1 MTICSVGTGMVYWD
15 YHKRKTTLGKE
26 YSMNYKNITV
36 AGGGVLGSQIAFQTA
51 FKGFKTTVW
60 LRSEGSIGRTEPK
73 LARLKGIYLATLEAM
88 KTNPLAYADGLTDK
102 KPLTDEE
109 IEALKAKVIEAA
121 NNLTL
126 TTSYE
131 EAAKDCDLVIESIAE
146 NPQEKIAF
154 YTELQKYL
162 PEKTVIA
169 TNSSTMLPS
178 TFAQYTGR
186 PEKYLALHFANEIW
200 RFNTGEVM
208 GHPGTD
214 PKYYEE
220 VAEFAEAIG
229 MVPLRLKKE
238 QPAYILNTLLVPLL
252 NAAQMLLA
260 TDVASVEDIDR
271 CWEIATGAPAG
282 PFKILDK
289 VGLTTAYNIVSM
301 RPEAKDPNTL
311 PGKIAAMLK
320 SYIDAGKLGINAGE
334 GFYKYNR

>member
-1 MTICSVGTGMVYWD
+1 M
-15 YHKRKTTLGKE
+15 E
-26 YSMNYKNITV
+26 FKNITV

-51 FKGFKTTVW
+51 FKGFRTTVW
-60 LRSEGSIGRTEPK
+60 LRSEGSIERAKPK
-73 LARLKGIYLATLEAM
+73 LERLKGIYLATLEAM
-88 KTNPLAYADGLTDK
+88 KTNPLAYAAGLTDRK
-102 KPLTDEE
+102 DLTDAE
-109 IEALKAKVIEAA
+109 IDALKEQVVRAA
-121 NNLTL
+121 ESLRL
-126 TTSYE
+126 TTSFE
-131 EAAKDCDLVIESIAE
+131 EASEDCDLVIESIAE
-146 NPQEKIAF
+146 NPQEKIGF
-154 YTELQKYL
+154 YTELARHL

-208 GHPGTD
+208 GHAGTD
-214 PKYYEE
+214 PKYYEQ
-220 VAEFAEAIG
+220 VAEFAAAIG
-229 MVPLRLKKE
+229 MVPLRLHKE

-301 RPEAKDPNTL
+301 HPQAKDESTV

-320 SYIDAGKLGINAGE
+320 RYIDEGKLGVNAGE
-334 GFYKYNR
+334 GFYKYK

>member
-1 MTICSVGTGMVYWD
+1 MNFRKVTI
-15 YHKRKTTLGKE
+15 
-26 YSMNYKNITV
+26 

-51 FKGFKTTVW
+51 FKGFDVTVW
-60 LRSEGSIGRTEPK
+60 LRSEGSIGRTQPK
-73 LARLKGIYLATLEAM
+73 LERLKNIYLATLEAM
-88 KTNPLAYADGLTDK
+88 KTNPLAYAGGLSDK
-102 KPLTDEE
+102 KDLTDEE
-109 IEALKAKVIEAA
+109 IDALKAQVEMAYAGMK
-121 NNLTL
+121 L

-131 EAAKDCDLVIESIAE
+131 EAAADCDLLIESIAE
-146 NPQEKIAF
+146 NPEEKIAF
-154 YTELQKYL
+154 YTELAKHL
-162 PEKTVIA
+162 PEKTVLA
-169 TNSSTMLPS
+169 TNSSTLLPS
-178 TFAQYTGR
+178 AFAQYTGR
-186 PEKYLALHFANEIW
+186 PKKYLALHFANEIW

-214 PKYYEE
+214 PKYYEQ
-220 VAEFAEAIG
+220 VAEFAAAIG
-229 MVPLRLKKE
+229 MVPLRLHKE
-238 QPAYILNTLLVPLL
+238 QPAYILNSLLVPLL

-320 SYIDAGKLGINAGE
+320 SYIDQGKLGINAGE
-334 GFYKYNR
+334 GFYKYK

>member
-1 MTICSVGTGMVYWD
+1 MNFRKVTI
-15 YHKRKTTLGKE
+15 
-26 YSMNYKNITV
+26 

-51 FKGFKTTVW
+51 FKGFDVTVW
-60 LRSEGSIGRTEPK
+60 LRSEGSIGRTQPK
-73 LARLKGIYLATLEAM
+73 LERLKNIYLATLEAM
-88 KTNPLAYADGLTDK
+88 KTNPLAYAGGLSDK
-102 KPLTDEE
+102 KDLTDEE
-109 IEALKAKVIEAA
+109 IDALKAQVEMAYAGMK
-121 NNLTL
+121 L

-131 EAAKDCDLVIESIAE
+131 EAAADCDLLIESIAE
-146 NPQEKIAF
+146 NPEEKIAF
-154 YTELQKYL
+154 YTELAKHL
-162 PEKTVIA
+162 PEKTVLA
-169 TNSSTMLPS
+169 TNSSTLLPS
-178 TFAQYTGR
+178 AFAQYTGR

-214 PKYYEE
+214 PKYYEQ
-220 VAEFAEAIG
+220 VAEFAAAIG
-229 MVPLRLKKE
+229 MVPLRLHKE
-238 QPAYILNTLLVPLL
+238 QPAYILNSLLVPLL

-320 SYIDAGKLGINAGE
+320 SYIDQGKLGINAGE
-334 GFYKYNR
+334 GFYKYK

>member
-1 MTICSVGTGMVYWD
+1 MKYQ
-15 YHKRKTTLGKE
+15 K
-26 YSMNYKNITV
+26 ITV

-51 FKGFKTTVW
+51 FRGFDTTIW
-60 LRSEGSIGRTEPK
+60 LRSPASIDRCKPK
-73 LARLKGIYLATLEAM
+73 VERLKNIYLATLEAA
-88 KTNPLAYADGLTDK
+88 KTNPAAYANGFSDEKLPEDVSARTAFLDGL
-102 KPLTDEE
+102 
-109 IEALKAKVIEAA
+109 KVKVLEAA
-121 NNLTL
+121 EHLKY
-126 TTSYE
+126 TTSYA
-131 EAAKDCDLVIESIAE
+131 EAAADCDLVIESIAE
-146 NPQEKIAF
+146 NPEEKIAF
-154 YTELQKYL
+154 YTELAKHL

-169 TNSSTMLPS
+169 TNSSTLLPS
-178 TFAQYTGR
+178 AFAPYTGR

-220 VAEFAEAIG
+220 VAEFAQAIG

-238 QPAYILNTLLVPLL
+238 QSAYILNTLLVPLL

-289 VGLTTAYNIVSM
+289 VGLTTAYNIVLM
-301 RPEAKDPNTL
+301 HPQAQDAATV

-320 SYIDAGKLGINAGE
+320 SYIDAGKLGVNAGE
-334 GFYKYNR
+334 GFYQYR